1 MAKKKRESV
10 FLTTATPQLS
20 SFTIAGTRFYDTCEW
35 CFQFDDDQPIVFA
48 TASKKDFASEPKIS
62 FTLTNRTDST
72 MTFFD
77 DKTGKKLKIYSREKI
92 NK

>member
-1 MAKKKRESV
+1 MPRKKRESTLV
-10 FLTTATPQLS
+10 ATGGTFS
-20 SFTIAGTRFYDTCEW
+20 IAGTKHIDDCEW
-35 CFQFDDDQPIVFA
+35 CFQFDDNDPIVFA
-48 TASKKDFASEPKIS
+48 TALKKDFTTIPKIS

-77 DKTGKKLKIYSREKI
+77 EKSGKKLKLYSREKI

>member
-1 MAKKKRESV
+1 MPKRKRESI
-10 FLTTATPQLS
+10 FLTTPAPQSS
-20 SFTIAGTRFYDTCEW
+20 SFTIADAKYIDTCEW

-48 TASKKDFASEPKIS
+48 KGSKKEFASEPKIS

-77 DKTGKKLKIYSREKI
+77 DKTKKKLKIFTREKAI
-92 NK
+92 

>member
-1 MAKKKRESV
+1 MPRRKRESV
-10 FLTTATPQLS
+10 FLTTATPQSS
-20 SFTIAGTRFYDTCEW
+20 SFTIAGTKFIDICEW

-48 TASKKDFASEPKIS
+48 TGSKKDFASDPKIS

-92 NK
+92 NN